1 LLYGIS
7 PTESNAEAIQYAFE
21 FILSDALSDDEKTNI
36 IIVTS
41 YIKKNN
47 KGDDAT
53 DDVSYDDDVYSR
65 RQDDAKDD
73 TNNDADDVDHR
84 VKYVEV
90 SIQAWSSSPDVA
102 RKVCMRV

>member
-21 FILSDALSDDEKTNI
+21 FILSDALSDDEKINI

-53 DDVSYDDDVYSR
+53 DDVYSR